1 LSAPNRLALRV
12 ITGDG
17 APSTIPPGH
26 IVYTWAGDGRT
37 NAGAAPGAL
46 RAALEDARDEL
57 LAIRPDGVC
66 VHGAPS
72 QLLSRGDDGL
82 TAIEW
87 CAPEIRALLP
97 GVRIWVGVG
106 GDGWIGQLRAGKATR
121 AQVMQPLQRVAALAR
136 QLGAESIVWNF
147 ESQWKHASGDKL
159 TLADL
164 DAFSR
169 ELMESLCALA
179 PKCAHIVS
187 SFDHVGFHM
196 AMPWAALL
204 DGNVTGFTAQNYVAV
219 AGDSAPRGLLQAR
232 IVKASKSQDA
242 ARAQGKFPADE
253 RGTDG
258 VDTSHNDVDVFSTVQ
273 LHGTDEIDLA
283 NALVNASVIQSWS
296 VPLVREGGRA
306 DARGVRAAQVARVIR
321 NAVGPGDGA
330 IARFQAASGG
340 ALKADGVLGPKTFAF
355 ALARA
360 TG

>member
-1 LSAPNRLALRV
+1 MSAPDRLALRV

-17 APSTIPPGH
+17 TPSTIPPGH
-26 IVYTWAGDGRT
+26 IVYTWAGDSRT
-37 NAGAAPGAL
+37 NTGATPGAL

-87 CAPEIRALLP
+87 CAREIRALLP

-121 AQVMQPLQRVAALAR
+121 AQVMQPLQRVAVLAR
-136 QLGAESIVWNF
+136 QLGAEAIVWNF
-147 ESQWKHASGDKL
+147 ESEWKHASSDKL
-159 TLADL
+159 SRAEL

-169 ELMESLCALA
+169 ELMAVLCALA
-179 PKCAHIVS
+179 PKSAHIVS

-219 AGDSAPRGLLQAR
+219 AGETAPRKLLRGR
-232 IVKASKSQDA
+232 IAKASSSQDA

-253 RGTDG
+253 RSADG
-258 VDTSHNDVDVFSTVQ
+258 IDTSHDDVDVFSTVQ
-273 LHGTDEIDLA
+273 LHGTDELDLSIE
-283 NALVNASVIQSWS
+283 LVTAAVIQSWS

-306 DARGVRAAQVARVIR
+306 DTRGVRAAQVARVIR
-321 NAVGPGDGA
+321 NAVGPGPGA
-330 IARFQAASGG
+330 IARYQAASGG
-340 ALKADGVLGPKTFAF
+340 ALKADGVLGPKTFAH

-360 TG
+360 T